1 MTSQINPNNID
12 GNYPVAGV
20 DNNSQGFR
28 DNFTNTQLNF
38 QYAEDEI
45 NDLQNKVLLKAALSG
60 QVLDNN
66 MDGNLLTAAQ
76 IRDFRSAKVAISS
89 GSGSI
94 TVDYAAGH
102 YQTIS
107 TTGAVSLS
115 FANFPT
121 LGAYGLMRIQIH
133 VTDVAHT
140 MTLPAAVSLGLSGIQ
155 GISPGISGVSN
166 TITFGAT
173 GFYEFAFGSSDSGST
188 ITLFDL
194 NRALTNFTAGN
205 LQSSDVTATN
215 NVTAG
220 NAVIGSAVVSTGN
233 ISASGTVIAGS
244 VSTGLSGNITGGNVI
259 ALSTFSTTGAVTAGT
274 VNAVLNPTAGTTA
287 VAPIKMSSGSVLTT
301 AQSGAIELGGSVF
314 YATPVSAAN
323 AQRGV
328 LAAQHVIV
336 TPTAGRTLADD
347 TSVQAIFDSPSSG
360 TIRLTATTTYEMEAY
375 LVITNAA
382 APSTAHSISLSFNYT
397 GTLANPMSYIADVT
411 TSSGDPSAGATS
423 VSRSYGSSTSALQ
436 ITPAGTTTSNEVVV
450 IHLRGMLRT
459 NATGL
464 FTPQI
469 QYNTNGPGSTSTV
482 VANSWFKLAAWG
494 DSTLVSVG
502 NWS

>member
-1 MTSQINPNNID
+1 
-12 GNYPVAGV
+12 
-20 DNNSQGFR
+20 
-28 DNFTNTQLNF
+28 
-38 QYAEDEI
+38 
-45 NDLQNKVLLKAALSG
+45 
-60 QVLDNN
+60 
-66 MDGNLLTAAQ
+66 
-76 IRDFRSAKVAISS
+76 
-89 GSGSI
+89 
-94 TVDYAAGH
+94 
-102 YQTIS
+102 
-107 TTGAVSLS
+107 
-115 FANFPT
+115 
-121 LGAYGLMRIQIH
+121 
-133 VTDVAHT
+133 
-140 MTLPAAVSLGLSGIQ
+140 
-155 GISPGISGVSN
+155 
-166 TITFGAT
+166 
-173 GFYEFAFGSSDSGST
+173 
-188 ITLFDL
+188 
-194 NRALTNFTAGN
+194 
-205 LQSSDVTATN
+205 
-215 NVTAG
+215 
-220 NAVIGSAVVSTGN
+220 
-233 ISASGTVIAGS
+233 
-244 VSTGLSGNITGGNVI
+244 
-259 ALSTFSTTGAVTAGT
+259 
-274 VNAVLNPTAGTTA
+274 
-287 VAPIKMSSGSVLTT
+287 MSSGSVLTT